1 MTGFYIIATLTLNRL
16 TILPNKFTYS
26 EEFSIIFTK
35 VLIPFL
41 LINSFANEGS
51 SACPAPSIPAKCAKA
66 FRLILRSG
74 RSISAK

>member
-1 MTGFYIIATLTLNRL
+1 MNGFYITATFTLNEL
-16 TILPNKFTYS
+16 SIPLKKFTYS

-74 RSISAK
+74 CSMSVK

>member
-1 MTGFYIIATLTLNRL
+1 MNGFYITATFTLNEL
-16 TILPNKFTYS
+16 SILLKKFTYS

-74 RSISAK
+74 CSMSFK